1 LPQKKERN
9 QKSRDADATIKG
21 FEYQFLMTQKRL
33 LEDLK
38 AGKTTTF
45 VIEGVEDLDV
55 LSTNTELQQYK
66 YYEKTRVTNSVL
78 QKPIAYMYCH
88 WKKNKNKKFKYKI
101 FIYDSQQSDI
111 KLTSLEIADI
121 LKLTNAQKI
130 REKNLGEEKLSENEV
145 SIFSQS
151 FSIEEVESFQVEE
164 TAVINLVSNA
174 LHKSLS
180 SSKCLYLPLISQYIH
195 SIAIRESIDDRTISL
210 ANFLSHIQKMDTEM
224 FRNFTKC
231 STNDDRLINA
241 FISQMK
247 SIKKSN
253 SHTYSYVL
261 RFGRSW
267 KDRLSADEINTIAS
281 EFACKN
287 NRVTNKPVTFLLDFN
302 LKDLFSLK
310 KELLKKRNKNNCLI
324 MNDGYE
330 SICFNKETFGL
341 PAIFTTTKN
350 RNRYVD
356 VSFNYRIASSKHSI
370 ECLKEL
376 DAFIINFDFS
386 LDESTSTYPSVHFT
400 GFQSDFVLKLMGRL
414 AKK

>member
-1 LPQKKERN
+1 MTQKKERK

-66 YYEKTRVTNSVL
+66 YYEKTKVTNSVL

-88 WKKNKNKKFKYKI
+88 WKNNKNKKFKYKI
-101 FIYDSQQSDI
+101 FIYGRQQSDI
-111 KLTSLEIADI
+111 KLRSLEIAKI
-121 LKLTNAQKI
+121 LELTNAKKI
-130 REKNLGEEKLSENEV
+130 IKKNLKEKKLSVNEV

-151 FSIEEVESFQVEE
+151 FSIEKVESFQVEE
-164 TAVINLVSNA
+164 TAVINLISNV
-174 LHKSLS
+174 LHKPLIS
-180 SSKCLYLPLISQYIH
+180 SECLYLPLISQYIH
-195 SIAIRESIDDRTISL
+195 SIAIKKSMDDRTISL

-241 FISQMK
+241 FVSQIK
-247 SIKKSN
+247 SIKKSD
-253 SHTYSYVL
+253 SHNYSYVL
-261 RFGRSW
+261 RFGRYW
-267 KDRLSADEINTIAS
+267 KDRLSADTINAIAS

-302 LKDLFSLK
+302 LKDLCSLK
-310 KELLKKRNKNNCLI
+310 KKLLTKINKNNCLI

-330 SICFNKETFGL
+330 SISFNKEVFGG

-350 RNRYVD
+350 GNRYVD
-356 VSFNYRIASSKHSI
+356 LSFNYRIASSQHNI
-370 ECLKEL
+370 EYLKDL

-386 LDESTSTYPSVHFT
+386 LDKSTSTYPSVHFT
-400 GFQSDFVLKLMGRL
+400 GFQSDFVLKLMGKL
-414 AKK
+414 AK